1 LYGLRSVAKGYDAV
15 FKVVQERTAAGAF
28 PSAGWNA

>member
-15 FKVVQERTAAGAF
+15 FQTVADETSRGRF
-28 PSAGWNA
+28 PLTGWAT